1 MLPDDDRRFTAQR
14 RASLLCARLPRRRV
28 PLRRARME
36 DARRETSM
44 EGRLHVLLRTVRRA
58 GRLLPPAHSLARS
71 AGASAPSLR
80 LPQRPRTAQY
90 ATLPP
95 LLPRAPSLLLL
106 PWRVRRLLR
115 QHIVRS
121 KRGVPTRPSWPARIA
136 RVPRRAARVR
146 LPLRLRRPGDP
157 RVSPSSHV
165 RFGCEAVQVHG
176 FQPLW
181 NGEAPLLPVM
191 KTTRFTFSSKSS
203 LEHKG
208 LCPL

>member
-14 RASLLCARLPRRRV
+14 RASLLRARLPRRRV

-36 DARRETSM
+36 DARRERRM

-80 LPQRPRTAQY
+80 LLQRPRTAQY
-90 ATLPP
+90 ETIPP
-95 LLPRAPSLLLL
+95 LLLCAVLLF
-106 PWRVRRLLR
+106 PKRVRRLLR

-121 KRGVPTRPSWPARIA
+121 KRGVPTRPSWPAHIA

-157 RVSPSSHV
+157 RVSSHV
-165 RFGCEAVQVHG
+165 RFGCEEVQVHG

-181 NGEAPLLPVM
+181 NGEASLLPVM
-191 KTTRFTFSSKSS
+191 KTTRFTFSCKSS

-208 LCPL
+208 QSPL